1 MPVLAIC
8 PHCYK
13 TINVERT
20 AKLACP
26 DCGEEFGFAEL
37 QKNKLLV
44 DPRVEAR
51 ELSSAKNHFV
61 NADFAGAYGHFKKAL
76 AANLNSY
83 TAQYFVALCDIY
95 LHETNKSFDVMNG
108 IVSMTRNALTVMS
121 RSNAPVADKLTF
133 IKAML
138 SDVKI
143 IVTRRLA
150 SRDKLFDSDIEAY
163 RKVSIADLEKL
174 LELFKIDRELIMSFA
189 PEVTAALVEL
199 VECAVKTCYKAV
211 QTVEK
216 DGELFSPNDE
226 IYKKLLSLCNDY
238 CFFGHSLDSKFD
250 GNNFSP
256 DFKPNYAFNEKVLA
270 RMDKF
275 DEANKPYEKKRLIG
289 FISEYENM
297 LADCETALRFTYLNC
312 YRSMCSRQNKQHAK
326 LFFDGLKL
334 VYRLLFPRVVMND
347 KKLVEVRFG
356 KFVDIVDWC
365 DILTRFLVDSYEI
378 DNSIADRL
386 HDFYEK
392 LYEIIDM
399 YVVPDIE
406 RIEKAHKKLQNARDA
421 ELEIYRKVLFDAAC
435 CCAPA
440 LKKYVDFSV
449 GKDKTRAKIVKVCKM
464 ASEDFLMLSE
474 FKIGEIEQSN
484 FYRPILQISTALLD
498 EEQE

>member
-20 AKLACP
+20 ASSLVPIAARSSV
-26 DCGEEFGFAEL
+26 CGIA
-37 QKNKLLV
+37 KNKLLV

-76 AANLNSY
+76 DANLNSY

-226 IYKKLLSLCNDY
+226 IYKNCCRFATTIAFSVIRWTTSSTAIIFRPTSSLTMR
-238 CFFGHSLDSKFD
+238 LT
-250 GNNFSP
+250 
-256 DFKPNYAFNEKVLA
+256 
-270 RMDKF
+270 
-275 DEANKPYEKKRLIG
+275 KKCWRVW
-289 FISEYENM
+289 IS
-297 LADCETALRFTYLNC
+297 
-312 YRSMCSRQNKQHAK
+312 
-326 LFFDGLKL
+326 
-334 VYRLLFPRVVMND
+334 
-347 KKLVEVRFG
+347 
-356 KFVDIVDWC
+356 
-365 DILTRFLVDSYEI
+365 LTR
-378 DNSIADRL
+378 
-386 HDFYEK
+386 
-392 LYEIIDM
+392 
-399 YVVPDIE
+399 
-406 RIEKAHKKLQNARDA
+406 RINLM
-421 ELEIYRKVLFDAAC
+421 RK
-435 CCAPA
+435 
-440 LKKYVDFSV
+440 SV
-449 GKDKTRAKIVKVCKM
+449 
-464 ASEDFLMLSE
+464 
-474 FKIGEIEQSN
+474 
-484 FYRPILQISTALLD
+484 
-498 EEQE
+498 